1 MAAKGDITAVV
12 DRPGDSHVAAFVYA
26 EAAELIGTENA
37 ATGCGLARAHN
48 LRELSPKPDKHAFA
62 ACGHVR
68 GKADFTTV
76 IDGARFEVEGKVAA
90 TWRRI
95 IEKRY
100 RREAVPRLSCQGDWD
115 ESECECECGNG
126 CDLFHCHIFC
136 FHFLLRL

>member
-1 MAAKGDITAVV
+1 MAAKSDITAVV
-12 DRPGDSHVAAFVYA
+12 DRPVHSHV
-26 EAAELIGTENA
+26 ERTA

-100 RREAVPRLSCQGDWD
+100 RREAVPRLSCQDDWD
-115 ESECECECGNG
+115 ESEC
-126 CDLFHCHIFC
+126 
-136 FHFLLRL
+136 